1 MPFTT
6 IILEFLLFSFMGWIL
21 DSGYRTILDKK
32 LTNAG
37 YFKGP
42 FCPIY
47 GFGGIILIFIL
58 NIFSNL
64 SIIPLILIASLA
76 MILVEY
82 IGGIYSEKVLK
93 VKLWDYSNTT
103 FNLGGHIDLL
113 HSFYWIILVVLF
125 YSFVFPSILHLESLL
140 HFPEVFERPIFIGF
154 VFIAIW
160 LTIRKLPFTILNLKE
175 QVLNLS
181 VTDYQTLFSKIKT
194 VSRGVDFNVK
204 SRIKKEIEVLL
215 TKSKATL
222 KNNIFKNRKIK

>member
-6 IILEFLLFSFMGWIL
+6 IVLEFLIFSFIGWIL
-21 DSGYRTILDKK
+21 DSGYRTIVDKK

-47 GFGGIILIFIL
+47 GFGGIILIFML
-58 NIFSNL
+58 NLFSNL
-64 SIIPLILIASLA
+64 SIIPLILIASIS

-93 VKLWDYSNTT
+93 VKLWDYSKTT
-103 FNLGGHIDLL
+103 YHLGGHIDIL

-125 YSFVFPSILHLESLL
+125 YFFAFPSILHLESLIKI
-140 HFPEVFERPIFIGF
+140 PEVFEIPVFSGF

-181 VTDYQTLFSKIKT
+181 VTDYQALFSKIKKVT
-194 VSRGVDFNVK
+194 KITDFNVK
-204 SRIKKEIEVLL
+204 HRIKKEIESLL

-222 KNNIFKNRKIK
+222 KDNVLNHKKN